1 MIDLFDWES
10 DLPRPHCIH
19 LFGCKL
25 RKDFPP
31 QFKSGDFV
39 VEIIVSFLSDQIF
52 FLSETRKIIGEFE
65 FRLEIR
71 T

>member
-52 FLSETRKIIGEFE
+52 FLSESRTIIGEFE

-71 T
+71 A

>member
-25 RKDFPP
+25 RRDFPP
-31 QFKSGDFV
+31 FKTGDFV

-52 FLSETRKIIGEFE
+52 FLSESRTIIGEFE